1 MEFPRRTALAA
12 ATLAATVPAR
22 GRARAQTPPIRL
34 GVLTDMSGPYAGN
47 TGPGSVMGV
56 RLAIEDFMRENPG
69 IRVEMVVADPQ
80 NRVDTGLQIA
90 RSWLDR
96 DGVDAIIDVPTS
108 AIALGLVDIVREK
121 NKVALITA
129 AAASDLSGRACSPN
143 HVHWVYDTWAMAHT
157 VGTATVQE
165 GGDTW
170 YFLTADY
177 AFGHA
182 IERDTGAFVTAAGG
196 RVLGSARHPFPGTTD
211 FSSFLLQAQA
221 SRAKVLGLA
230 NAGTDAVNSIKQ
242 AAEFGLTRP
251 GGMRIAAMLTQIND
265 VHALGLQAGQNLLL
279 TESFYW
285 DMNDGTRAFA
295 ARFAREMRGQHPGMI
310 HAGGY
315 SAAMHYLKAA
325 ASLGMAAAR
334 ADGAA
339 TIRRMKEMPTNDPLF
354 GPGQVR
360 ADGRK
365 IHPMHLF
372 LVKSPGDSRGPWDYF
387 QLLRSLPAGES
398 FRPMAEAGCAL
409 AR

>member
-1 MEFPRRTALAA
+1 MEFSRRNALAA
-12 ATLAATVPAR
+12 ATLAATIP
-22 GRARAQTPPIRL
+22 ARAQTPPIRL

-90 RSWLDR
+90 RSWFDR
-96 DGVDAIIDVPTS
+96 EGVDAIIDVPTS
-108 AIALGLVDIVREK
+108 AIALGLVDIVKEK

-251 GGMRIAAMLTQIND
+251 GAMRIAAMLTQIND

-325 ASLGMAAAR
+325 ASLGVAAAR

-339 TIRRMKEMPTNDPLF
+339 AIRRMKEIPTNDPLF

-372 LVKSPGDSRGPWDYF
+372 LVKSPGESRGPWDYF
-387 QLLRSLPAGES
+387 KLLRSLPAGQS
-398 FRPMAEAGCAL
+398 FRPMAEGGCAL

>member
-1 MEFPRRTALAA
+1 MEFSRRSALAA
-12 ATLAATVPAR
+12 ATLAATIP
-22 GRARAQTPPIRL
+22 ARAQTPPIRL

-90 RSWLDR
+90 RSWFDR
-96 DGVDAIIDVPTS
+96 EGVDAIIDVPTS
-108 AIALGLVDIVREK
+108 AIALGLVDIVKEK

-251 GGMRIAAMLTQIND
+251 GAMRIAAMLTQIND

-325 ASLGMAAAR
+325 ASLGVAAAR

-339 TIRRMKEMPTNDPLF
+339 AIRRMKEIPTNDPLF

-372 LVKSPGDSRGPWDYF
+372 LVKSPGESRGPWDYF
-387 QLLRSLPAGES
+387 KLLRSLPAGQS
-398 FRPMAEAGCAL
+398 FRPMAEGSCAL

>member
-1 MEFPRRTALAA
+1 MKIARRGLAA
-12 ATLAATVPAR
+12 ATLAPLA
-22 GRARAQTPPIRL
+22 ARAQAAPIRL

-47 TGPGSVMGV
+47 TGPGSVTGV
-56 RLAIEDFMRENPG
+56 RLAVEDFTRDNPG
-69 IRVEMVVADPQ
+69 IRVEVVVADPQ

-90 RSWLDR
+90 RSWFDR
-96 DGVDAIIDVPTS
+96 DGVDAIVDVPTS
-108 AIALGLVDIVREK
+108 AIALGLVDIVKEK

-129 AAASDLSGRACSPN
+129 AAASDLSGRACSAN
-143 HVHWVYDTWAMAHT
+143 HVHWVYDTWGMAHA

-170 YFLTADY
+170 FFLTADY

-182 IERDTGAFVTAAGG
+182 IERDTGGFVTAAGG
-196 RVLGSARHPFPGTTD
+196 RVLGAARHPFPGTTD
-211 FSSFLLQAQA
+211 FGAFLLQAQA

-251 GGMRIAAMLTQIND
+251 GQMRIAAMLTQIND
-265 VHALGLQAGQNLLL
+265 LHALGLQAGQNLLL

-285 DMNDGTRAFA
+285 DLNDGTRAFA
-295 ARFAREMRGQHPGMI
+295 ARFARELRGQHPGMI

-315 SAAMHYLKAA
+315 SAVTHYLKAA
-325 ASLGMAAAR
+325 ASLGVAAAK

-339 TIRRMKEMPTNDPLF
+339 AIRRMKEMPTDDPLF
-354 GPGQVR
+354 GPGRVR

-372 LVKSPGDSRGPWDYF
+372 QVKAPAESRGPWDYF
-387 QLLRSLPAGES
+387 KLLRSLPAEES
-398 FRPMAEAGCAL
+398 FRPMAEGGCAL
-409 AR
+409 VR

>member
-1 MEFPRRTALAA
+1 MEFSRRSALAA
-12 ATLAATVPAR
+12 ATLAATIP
-22 GRARAQTPPIRL
+22 ARAQTPPIRL

-90 RSWLDR
+90 RSWFDR
-96 DGVDAIIDVPTS
+96 EGVDAIIDVPTS
-108 AIALGLVDIVREK
+108 AIALGLVDIVKEK

-182 IERDTGAFVTAAGG
+182 IERDTGAFVAAAGG

-211 FSSFLLQAQA
+211 FSSFLVQAQA

-251 GGMRIAAMLTQIND
+251 GAMRIAAMLTQIND

-315 SAAMHYLKAA
+315 SAAMHYLKSA
-325 ASLGMAAAR
+325 ASLGVTAAR

-339 TIRRMKEMPTNDPLF
+339 AIRRMKEMPTNDPLF

-372 LVKSPGDSRGPWDYF
+372 LVKSPGESRGPWDYF
-387 QLLRSLPAGES
+387 KLLRSLPAGQS
-398 FRPMAEAGCAL
+398 FRPMAEGGCAL

>member
-1 MEFPRRTALAA
+1 MEFSRRSALAA
-12 ATLAATVPAR
+12 ATLAATIP
-22 GRARAQTPPIRL
+22 ARAQTPPIRL

-90 RSWLDR
+90 RSWFDR
-96 DGVDAIIDVPTS
+96 EGVDAIIDVPTS
-108 AIALGLVDIVREK
+108 AIALGLVDIVKEK

-251 GGMRIAAMLTQIND
+251 GAMRIAAMLTQIND

-315 SAAMHYLKAA
+315 SAAMHYLKSA
-325 ASLGMAAAR
+325 ASLGVAAAR

-339 TIRRMKEMPTNDPLF
+339 AIRRMKEMPTNDPLF

-372 LVKSPGDSRGPWDYF
+372 LVKSPGESRGPWDYF
-387 QLLRSLPAGES
+387 QLLRSLPAGQS
-398 FRPMAEAGCAL
+398 FRPMAEGGCAL

>member
-1 MEFPRRTALAA
+1 MEFSRRSALAA
-12 ATLAATVPAR
+12 ATLAATIP
-22 GRARAQTPPIRL
+22 ARAQTPPIRL

-90 RSWLDR
+90 RSWFDR
-96 DGVDAIIDVPTS
+96 EGVDAIIDVPTS
-108 AIALGLVDIVREK
+108 AIALGLVDIVKEK

-251 GGMRIAAMLTQIND
+251 GAMRIAAMLTQIND

-325 ASLGMAAAR
+325 ASLGVAAAR

-339 TIRRMKEMPTNDPLF
+339 AIRRMKEIPTNDPLF

-372 LVKSPGDSRGPWDYF
+372 LVKSPGESRGPWDYF
-387 QLLRSLPAGES
+387 KLLRSLPAGQS
-398 FRPMAEAGCAL
+398 FRPMAEGGCAL

>member
-1 MEFPRRTALAA
+1 MLSRRTLAA
-12 ATLAATVPAR
+12 AGLATAQAPLA
-22 GRARAQTPPIRL
+22 ARAQTPPIRL

-47 TGPGSVMGV
+47 TGPGSVTGV
-56 RLAIEDFMRENPG
+56 RLAVEDFTRDNPG
-69 IRVEMVVADPQ
+69 IRVEVVVADPQ

-90 RSWLDR
+90 RSWFDR

-108 AIALGLVDIVREK
+108 AIALGLIDIVRDK

-129 AAASDLSGRACSPN
+129 AAASDLSGRACSAN
-143 HVHWVYDTWAMAHT
+143 HVHWVYDTWAMAHA
-157 VGTATVQE
+157 VGTATVQD

-170 YFLTADY
+170 FFLTADY

-182 IERDTGAFVTAAGG
+182 IERDTGNFVTAAGG

-211 FSSFLLQAQA
+211 FGAFLLQAQA

-230 NAGTDAVNSIKQ
+230 NAGADAVNSIKQ

-251 GGMRIAAMLTQIND
+251 GNMRIAAMLTQIND
-265 VHALGLQAGQNLLL
+265 LHALGLQAGQNLLL

-285 DMNDGTRAFA
+285 DLNDGSRAFA
-295 ARFAREMRGQHPGMI
+295 ERFARELRGQRPGMI

-315 SAAMHYLKAA
+315 SAALHYLKAA
-325 ASLGMAAAR
+325 ASLGVPAAR
-334 ADGAA
+334 ADGTAA
-339 TIRRMKEMPTNDPLF
+339 IRRMKEMPTNDPLF
-354 GPGQVR
+354 GPGRVR

-372 LVKSPGDSRGPWDYF
+372 QVKTPAESRGPWDYF
-387 QLLRSLPAGES
+387 RLVRSLPAEES
-398 FRPMAEAGCAL
+398 FRPMAEGGCAL